1 METWKIENH
10 VKASKLNFSSDKNVG
25 TEKQQRRNLISSD
38 VMCTVQKY
46 FDGIGLNFP
55 NFYLINKFF
64 SDFCANKNQTFLVG
78 NEETTL

>member
-10 VKASKLNFSSDKNVG
+10 VKASKLNFSSDKQVG
-25 TEKQQRRNLISSD
+25 TEKQQRKNLISSD

-55 NFYLINKFF
+55 NFVF
-64 SDFCANKNQTFLVG
+64 SAISI
-78 NEETTL
+78 